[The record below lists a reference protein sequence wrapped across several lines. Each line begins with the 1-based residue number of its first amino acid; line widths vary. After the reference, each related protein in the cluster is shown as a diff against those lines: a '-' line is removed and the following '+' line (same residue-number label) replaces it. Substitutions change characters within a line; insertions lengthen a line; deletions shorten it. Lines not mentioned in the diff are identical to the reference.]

1 MSRNLAARPADRA
14 GPPASMADPPPS
26 IDPHD
31 PLAAA
36 RGLGLDGAEEAAV
49 ARAALAGQVP
59 AMLVVEEVQREVERR
74 LLRSARFYD
83 ESEW

>member
-1 MSRNLAARPADRA
+1 
-14 GPPASMADPPPS
+14 MADPPPS

-36 RGLGLDGAEEAAV
+36 RGLGLDGLLALLERLDGAEEAAV